1 MDKYSVNKKNSG
13 PWISSFHSHNLSDH
27 LYKYIL
33 FFFIST
39 YFLLLSKSF
48 IFSIE
53 AKAFPAYRYVFF
65 PTILPFTCVYAFAW
79 FFTLNFNFGESEI
92 FFPGECL
99 VLVVFGPCLAPVCM
113 LFCFSGRHADAPTV
127 PELAVDDHRLRK
139 RIFFL
144 VFLGGIL
151 LTWAVPWWQNYC
163 KWIKFSDDC
172 ESSRI
177 WIFDSVWLFYLH
189 FKLFWV
195 QFSS

>member
-1 MDKYSVNKKNSG
+1 MNNYFVNKKNSG

-48 IFSIE
+48 IFSVE

-65 PTILPFTCVYAFAW
+65 PTILPFTCIYAFAW
-79 FFTLNFNFGESEI
+79 FFTLNFNFGESE
-92 FFPGECL
+92 FFFSGKMSCVGRFWSL
-99 VLVVFGPCLAPVCM
+99 FGSGLHA
-113 LFCFSGRHADAPTV
+113 FSFLGRHADAPTV

-151 LTWAVPWWQNYC
+151 LTWAVPWWQNYW